1 MRVAI
6 VQSCY
11 IPWKGYFSLI
21 DLADHFVLYDD
32 VQYTRD
38 WRNRNRIRTSTGAQW
53 ISIPIAAKGHR
64 FQRVR
69 DAQVIEP
76 GWAERHWRTLR
87 HHYRQAPHFSEIA
100 PAFEEA
106 YARAGEET
114 HLSEINGRFLRLMAG
129 MLKIS
134 TPLHWSMEFPLVEG
148 RTARLVDLCRQLGA
162 DEYLTGPA
170 ARCYLDESLFAEA
183 GIRVLWMEYSGYSE
197 YSQVHG
203 SPCLHQVTA
212 IDLLMNL
219 GIERAAAYM
228 ADFRAL
234 AEARLQVPSTIAAS
248 TAAASTNAASTAAG
262 SPSASPPAMGPVAG
276 RPQPGAPPEPSSSWQ
291 GDAV

>member
-21 DLADHFVLYDD
+21 DLVDHFVLYDD

-38 WRNRNRIRTSTGAQW
+38 WRNRNRIRTSSGAQW
-53 ISIPIAAKGHR
+53 ISIPIVVKGQR

-69 DAQVIEP
+69 DAQVSEP
-76 GWAERHWRTLR
+76 GWAERHWRTLC

-100 PAFEEA
+100 PAIEEA
-106 YARAGEET
+106 YARAGAET
-114 HLSEINGRFLRLMAG
+114 HLSDINGCFLRLLAG
-129 MLKIS
+129 MLNIT

-170 ARCYLDESLFAEA
+170 ARSYLDESLFAKA
-183 GIRVLWMEYSGYSE
+183 GIRVLWMDYSGYPD

-203 SPCLHQVTA
+203 SPCLHEVTA

-228 ADFRAL
+228 ADFRAR
-234 AEARLQVPSTIAAS
+234 AEARLQVPSTVAASSIAAS
-248 TAAASTNAASTAAG
+248 ATAASSAAS
-262 SPSASPPAMGPVAG
+262 SAAG
-276 RPQPGAPPEPSSSWQ
+276 RPHPSAPPEPPLAWQ
-291 GDAV
+291 GDAF